1 MRETGVVL
9 SHPISHSPCRR
20 FRLSSRLV
28 NHMLMMPMR
37 MQCLRHIEILK
48 SISARTTKRLK
59 KQLKKE
65 KSRRVCAV
73 VVGYMVSSLSLII
86 N

>member
-1 MRETGVVL
+1 M
-9 SHPISHSPCRR
+9 
-20 FRLSSRLV
+20 
-28 NHMLMMPMR
+28 
-37 MQCLRHIEILK
+37 LK